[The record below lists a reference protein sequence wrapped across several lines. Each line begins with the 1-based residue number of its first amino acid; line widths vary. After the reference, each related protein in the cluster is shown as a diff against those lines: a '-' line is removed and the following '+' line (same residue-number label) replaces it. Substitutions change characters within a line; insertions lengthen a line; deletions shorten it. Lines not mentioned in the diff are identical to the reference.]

1 MREEVSLGKSPKAL
15 GMWTKVK
22 SSTVHWEKYEFHQ
35 EVKNLSQNHL
45 TLTPSLTPYSC
56 WNGKTAICQSTTH
69 GISELVD
76 HFFEI
81 SATIM
86 PFFIYLFFPSNCG
99 WQLHKAF
106 PWVTLEVMSRQFET
120 NRADHS
126 YFWRKLSS
134 EEPLVQS
141 CISPHLGITIFFL
154 CCLQKLTY
162 NAHQTI
168 AKIGARS

>member
-1 MREEVSLGKSPKAL
+1 MDKSKIFHSAL
-15 GMWTKVK
+15 RKVWISPGSEK
-22 SSTVHWEKYEFHQ
+22 SVPESPYF
-35 EVKNLSQNHL
+35 N
-45 TLTPSLTPYSC
+45 PSLTPYSC

-141 CISPHLGITIFFL
+141 CISPHLGITIFFFFCAVYRNL
-154 CCLQKLTY
+154 LTMPIRQLQK
-162 NAHQTI
+162 
-168 AKIGARS
+168 